1 MMKKRKQIILFFIFI
16 LLSSSLYHAT
26 IPALNQT
33 NPTLNNDTLTNE
45 CFTPSLSRLNDEGL
59 FEMDYEQVYFPG
71 GFDSRFHYLGG
82 SEIMHLT
89 THKGRLYAGNGY
101 WNDYLFGLVTGAQV
115 LVKEDSN
122 EPWRQDVSF
131 RILGR
136 IGDLESITFTTD
148 RYGNLLDEPVT
159 LLVASPQV
167 FPNQNEATAW
177 VRDDERGTWSK
188 TIIATNVSEKPYARM
203 MIDHVDQVTGIH
215 HIFAG
220 LASSALY
227 RGGYDPQV
235 PGNIVWDPVPELLG
249 TERMHAAAVANGDL
263 YVTVGTNGNPSDN
276 DGGLYRRIDGPNP
289 IWELI
294 YEWDD
299 HPKKH
304 SGMRGL
310 TALPYPEDD
319 DKEILL
325 GALESTGCIY
335 VIDPFDNHSVS
346 VDFDYRS
353 YFTNLWGNWT
363 YNVTLGAYNDM
374 TQVILPSGEIVH
386 FIGLWV
392 SHPNATRQ
400 PYNGGWYLIRHL
412 NGSYDHGYIYD
423 EEHPVKRG
431 DSLRGVRTIVVS
443 PFPEES
449 LNVLYFGGYDA
460 AGRFHHNTAW
470 IYKGTFVENKGK
482 GL

>member
-1 MMKKRKQIILFFIFI
+1 MMKKRKQIIMFFIFI
-16 LLSSSLYHAT
+16 LLCSSLYQAT

-71 GFDSRFHYLGG
+71 VFDSRFHYLGG

-89 THKGRLYAGNGY
+89 THKGKLYAANGY
-101 WNDYLFGLVTGAQV
+101 WHDYLFGLFTGAQV
-115 LVKEDSN
+115 LVKEGPN
-122 EPWRQDVSF
+122 EPWRQDYSF

-148 RYGNLLDEPVT
+148 RYGNVLDEPVT
-159 LLVASPQV
+159 LLIASPQV
-167 FPNQNEATAW
+167 FPDQNEATAW
-177 VRDDERGTWSK
+177 VRDDERGTWFK
-188 TIIATNVSEKPYARM
+188 TIIATNVSEKAYARM
-203 MIDHVDQVTGIH
+203 MIDHVDKVTGVH

-235 PGNIVWDPVPELLG
+235 PGYIVWDSIPELTG

-263 YVTVGTNGNPSDN
+263 YVTVGTNGNHSDK
-276 DGGLYRRIDGPNP
+276 DGGLYRRIDGPDP
-289 IWELI
+289 SWEFI

-310 TALPYPEDD
+310 TALSHPEDEE
-319 DKEILL
+319 KEILL

-335 VIDPFDNHSVS
+335 IIDPFDNHSVS
-346 VDFDYRS
+346 VDFDYRL
-353 YFTNLWGNWT
+353 YFTDLWGDWT
-363 YNVTLGAYNDM
+363 YNVTLAAYNDM
-374 TQVILPSGEIVH
+374 THFVLPDSSEPV
-386 FIGLWV
+386 FLIGLWV
-392 SHPNATRQ
+392 THPEAKNI
-400 PYNGGWYLIRHL
+400 PYNGGWYLIRYP
-412 NGSYDHGYIYD
+412 NGSYKHGYVYD
-423 EEHPVKRG
+423 DDNPVKKG
-431 DSLRGVRTIVVS
+431 ETLRGVRTIAVS

-449 LNVLYFGGYDA
+449 SDVLYFGGYDA

-470 IYKGTFVENKGK
+470 VYKGIFP
-482 GL
+482 